1 MIIVDDEWL
10 VRAALRVFLES
21 ADGFELVGEAENGAD
36 AVALVPLE
44 PDADGYLVG
53 AEEDG
58 VWLNC
63 AVLRLPADSP
73 GLAILNRACTTPD
86 EVPARV
92 AQLVEERRRLERELA
107 EAKRALASGG
117 GGGGRQRPQKARV
130 VQVRLTRAEAFEGD
144 PLAGSQR
151 SQPLAAHHPAPA
163 TRLVRT
169 GAAVLPTRHG
179 RFRAVA
185 YRVGAD
191 GRVGEPA

>member
-1 MIIVDDEWL
+1 MSDPIRVIIVDDEWL

-73 GLAILNRACTTPD
+73 GLAILNRACATPD
-86 EVPARV
+86 EVPAWMPADRRGAGRDVDEV
-92 AQLVEERRRLERELA
+92 AARGVAAVRIRGHDRFGQNAPPIRRPARLDDAPARLRFLSFFPEIRGRLSPFRPLA
-107 EAKRALASGG
+107 EK
-117 GGGGRQRPQKARV
+117 
-130 VQVRLTRAEAFEGD
+130 D
-144 PLAGSQR
+144 
-151 SQPLAAHHPAPA
+151 
-163 TRLVRT
+163 
-169 GAAVLPTRHG
+169 
-179 RFRAVA
+179 
-185 YRVGAD
+185 
-191 GRVGEPA
+191 